1 MADSFSIMLMDK
13 EKGVTSFESLYPV
26 KREYRGMKIGHAGT
40 LDKFASGLMVVL
52 LGGATKLTP
61 LFSSFDKEY
70 IARIRFGE
78 ETDTLDPEGIV
89 IKKAEAPSLE
99 TLRLVIPAFKGRQ
112 MQCPPQYSAIH
123 VDGKRAYREARKG
136 NVIEMPERE
145 IEIENIE
152 LLSYDGKDCVIR
164 TSVSKGTYIRAL
176 ARDIA
181 IKAGSSA
188 HLEDL
193 RRLRVG
199 PWTLEDRGLSAKEL
213 LSKTGLLSSVFLSP
227 SEKKT
232 IDNGMIRKNAIISD
246 SDSTKTYSFLYFGS
260 ELYGIGEKEDGRLSI
275 LARF

>member
-13 EKGVTSFESLYPV
+13 EKGVTSFESLYPL

-89 IKKAEAPSLE
+89 IKKAEAPTLE

-112 MQCPPQYSAIH
+112 MQRPPQYSAIH

-136 NVIEMPERE
+136 NVLEMPERE

-152 LLSYDGKDCVIR
+152 LLSYDGQDCVIR

-260 ELYGIGEKEDGRLSI
+260 ELYGIGEKKDGRLTI